1 MAERNERHG
10 TAARTRPADGALID
24 REEAVAR
31 ARSWSGASLGRGG
44 CTPPVIARPARL
56 HDLQQCSSLVG
67 VRRPVDRREL
77 KKLATHRALA
87 TAARELTLERGLDA
101 LTIDEIADAAGVSPR
116 TFFNYFA
123 CKEEAIVGVEPWM
136 IQAMADEVRRR
147 PEDEDPFRALLA
159 VLAADEDSEIA
170 RRWTV
175 RAELAGRYPELIP
188 RQMAGIIQF
197 ERALTAAIGARLG
210 VDPDVDPYP
219 RLVVAWAVATLRST
233 LEWWLENDRPVPLRD
248 ALHRAF
254 QVLAEG
260 VPWRPG
266 SHTA

>member
-1 MAERNERHG
+1 LHKLQIASY
-10 TAARTRPADGALID
+10 PAGML
-24 REEAVAR
+24 E
-31 ARSWSGASLGRGG
+31 
-44 CTPPVIARPARL
+44 TPL
-56 HDLQQCSSLVG
+56 
-67 VRRPVDRREL
+67 DRREL

-87 TAARELTLERGLDA
+87 SAARELTLERGLDA
-101 LTIDEIADAAGVSPR
+101 ITVDEIAAAAGVSPR
-116 TFFNYFA
+116 TFFNYFS

-147 PEDEDPFRALLA
+147 PDTEDPFTALLA

-170 RRWTV
+170 RRWTA

-188 RQMAGIIQF
+188 RQMAGLIQF

-219 RLVVAWAVATLRST
+219 GLVVAWAVATLRST
-233 LEWWLENDRPVPLRD
+233 LEWWIENDRPVHLRE

-254 QVLAEG
+254 VVLAEG
-260 VPWRPG
+260 VSWRPG
-266 SHTA
+266 VATP

>member
-1 MAERNERHG
+1 MRILQDDPY
-10 TAARTRPADGALID
+10 AAGML
-24 REEAVAR
+24 E
-31 ARSWSGASLGRGG
+31 
-44 CTPPVIARPARL
+44 TPL
-56 HDLQQCSSLVG
+56 
-67 VRRPVDRREL
+67 DRREL

-87 TAARELTLERGLDA
+87 NAARELTLERGLDA
-101 LTIDEIADAAGVSPR
+101 VTVDEIADAAGVSPR
-116 TFFNYFA
+116 TFFNYFS

-136 IQAMADEVRRR
+136 TQAMAEDVRRR
-147 PEDEDPFRALLA
+147 PDGEDPFTALLA

-188 RQMAGIIQF
+188 RQMAGLIQF
-197 ERALTAAIGARLG
+197 ERALTSAVGARLG

-219 RLVVAWAVATLRST
+219 GLVVAWAVATLRST
-233 LEWWLENDRPVPLRD
+233 LEWWLENGRPVPLRV

-254 QVLAEG
+254 QVLADG

-266 SHTA
+266 SDLT